1 VATPEPSV
9 APTPP
14 PAAESKPR
22 PVTKKPRKDAKKPK
36 PAKRPDADPLHD
48 PPNDAR
54 AIVAASSLPPSLSS
68 VEAAPAV
75 DLGEAKAEVSPAL
88 RVGFFV
94 LLAAASLA
102 LVFAAIPRQVLGNV
116 STRLT
121 EHRDDIGLAVTL
133 GMTVTAVT
141 FLLVVVY
148 VT

>member
-1 VATPEPSV
+1 VAE
-9 APTPP
+9 
-14 PAAESKPR
+14 
-22 PVTKKPRKDAKKPK
+22 KPRKPAKPK
-36 PAKRPDADPLHD
+36 PARPTPATLPDAAPPHD
-48 PPNDAR
+48 PPDDAR
-54 AIVAASSLPPSLSS
+54 AMVAVASLSPPSPSS
-68 VEAAPAV
+68 VAAAPAV
-75 DLGEAKAEVSPAL
+75 DLGEAEAGGSGAV

-94 LLAAASLA
+94 LLAAGSLV

-133 GMTVTAVT
+133 AMTVTVVT

>member
-1 VATPEPSV
+1 MATPEPSV
-9 APTPP
+9 APTPS

-22 PVTKKPRKDAKKPK
+22 PVTKKPRTAAKKPK
-36 PAKRPDADPLHD
+36 PARRPDAVPLHD
-48 PPNDAR
+48 PPEDAR
-54 AIVAASSLPPSLSS
+54 AIVAASSLPPPLSS
-68 VEAAPAV
+68 DAAAPAV
-75 DLGEAKAEVSPAL
+75 DLGEAKAGVSPAV

-94 LLAAASLA
+94 LLAAASLV

-133 GMTVTAVT
+133 TMTVTVVT